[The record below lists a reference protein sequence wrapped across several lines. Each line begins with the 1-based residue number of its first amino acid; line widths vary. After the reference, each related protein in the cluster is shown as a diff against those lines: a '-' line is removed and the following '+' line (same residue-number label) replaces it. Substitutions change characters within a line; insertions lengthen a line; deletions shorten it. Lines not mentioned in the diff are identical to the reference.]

1 MFCPKCGAE
10 NDDEAVYCAKCGAP
24 LDDSTESRGNYYERR
39 RSSALYG
46 TSSSAIPG
54 LVIGAIVIFIG
65 ITLSLGRDIGQI
77 IGSWGSNFGQ
87 FMGNWG
93 SNFGDFM
100 GSWGENM
107 GQFFADWGTTVGVRF
122 GAMIA
127 IIIGLAIIAST
138 LSAQNRR

>member
-1 MFCPKCGAE
+1 MFCWKCGSE
-10 NDDEAVYCAKCGAP
+10 NDDEAAFCAKCGAS
-24 LDDSTESRGNYYERR
+24 LDGSTEGPEGLYERR
-39 RSSALYG
+39 PPSVYRPSSSAL
-46 TSSSAIPG
+46 PG
-54 LVIGAIVIFIG
+54 LVIGAVVIFIG

-77 IGSWGSNFGQ
+77 VGTWGSNFGQ

-93 SNFGDFM
+93 SSFGEYM
-100 GSWGENM
+100 GSWGESM
-107 GQFFADWGTTVGVRF
+107 GRFFAEWGTTVGVRL

>member
-10 NDDEAVYCAKCGAP
+10 NEDEAVFCAKCGIP
-24 LDDSTESRGNYYERR
+24 LDGSTESRGNYYERR
-39 RSSALYG
+39 VTSAFSG

-65 ITLSLGRDIGQI
+65 ITLSLGRDIGQVF
-77 IGSWGSNFGQ
+77 GSWGSNFGD

-93 SNFGDFM
+93 SNFGEYM
-100 GSWGENM
+100 GNWGEGM
-107 GQFFADWGTTVGVRF
+107 GRFFADWGTGVGVSF
-122 GAMIA
+122 GAMIT

>member
-10 NDDEAVYCAKCGAP
+10 NEDEAVFCAKCGAP
-24 LDDSTESRGNYYERR
+24 LDGSTESRGNYYERR
-39 RSSALYG
+39 VTSAFSG

-77 IGSWGSNFGQ
+77 FGSWGSNFGE

-93 SNFGDFM
+93 TNFGEFM
-100 GSWGENM
+100 GNWGENM
-107 GQFFADWGTTVGVRF
+107 GRFFADWGSGVGVSF
-122 GAMIA
+122 GAMIT

>member
-10 NDDEAVYCAKCGAP
+10 NEDEAVFCAKCGAP
-24 LDDSTESRGNYYERR
+24 LDDSKESQGSYERR
-39 RSSALYG
+39 AISPLSG
-46 TSSSAIPG
+46 ISSSAIPG
-54 LVIGAIVIFIG
+54 LVFGAIIIFIG

-77 IGSWGSNFGQ
+77 FGGWGSNFGE

-93 SNFGDFM
+93 
-100 GSWGENM
+100 ENM
-107 GQFFADWGTTVGVRF
+107 GRFFSEWGSGVGVSF

-127 IIIGLAIIAST
+127 IIIGIAIIAST

>member
-1 MFCPKCGAE
+1 
-10 NDDEAVYCAKCGAP
+10 V
-24 LDDSTESRGNYYERR
+24 T
-39 RSSALYG
+39 SAFSG

-77 IGSWGSNFGQ
+77 FGS
-87 FMGNWG
+87 WG

-100 GSWGENM
+100 GNWGTNFGEFMGNWGENM
-107 GQFFADWGTTVGVRF
+107 GRFFSEWGSGVGVSF
-122 GAMIA
+122 GAMIT